1 METIYR
7 VYSGPK
13 KKNLNLMMS
22 QKPTIFLDEGKL
34 DINFVP
40 EKLVHREKE
49 LYLLSQLFL
58 TLITNPNSTSKKVL
72 ITGKTGLGKTITVKA
87 FGKILLGEREISLR
101 ELSEREIHSLRMKRK
116 ELKYVHINCRKELT
130 SHKVLIKIVRSLV
143 DDKFP
148 KRGYSPQELLGII
161 IDDLKKNDYHVLIV
175 LDELCYLISNRED
188 LIYSLTRLN
197 DDSLNNQQR
206 ISIIGIV
213 RDISS
218 LDEKFRS
225 KIFQSKIFPIIELSN
240 VIEFKSYSR
249 EDIFDI
255 LKYRARV
262 SLIDNAISDDILDR
276 ITEFVYKKGD
286 IRIGLKIMWKA
297 AKIAEKKGLK
307 HISVECINKMSKTLD
322 ELKAMFP
329 KIWKK
334 VYDAIKEGETNK
346 EPTLVIYGRVKQVL
360 TEAKIDKTIDLP
372 IFEHWMTML

>member
-87 FGKILLGEREISLR
+87 FGKILLDASI
-101 ELSEREIHSLRMKRK
+101 RMKRK
-116 ELKYVHINCRKELT
+116 EIKYVHINCRKELT